1 MENVIFLK
9 TLKKNMLQIITTTH
23 HIYQESSYIL
33 RLLDPNNQQ
42 QPPGKND
49 QLLKDNK
56 KKRLNDFLYY
66 LAGFI
71 GLIILI
77 IVGYYLI
84 KKYIE
89 KQALVEIN
97 REIENL
103 DNLNSISAASQEERN
118 VYSLNNKVFIKYN
131 ASAVENGNDQNNS
144 FDFNHEE
151 RMEKIRKKYGNKMII
166 KILLKQQIEIVI
178 YDKNMGLEY
187 GDNCTICVN
196 NFIDNMEIYR
206 TPCEHIFHK
215 DCFNKYLK
223 KINKKNKLI
232 CPNCN
237 QNLLINK
244 KFLKLRQEAEKIKVK
259 HNKDKG
265 NPLNINHLE
274 TEQKQI
280 FSDNISTIEADKN
293 INKIINNVM
302 DDENTIPKK
311 NTIEPV
317 FIVKKRKNEIPQI
330 VKKLAQKDKINL
342 NIYNP
347 NGNNEIRKKE
357 SDEIYINDMNND
369 NIDNKKENLEINIV
383 KIDIENK
390 KRYEI
395 NSNLNNKKKKEVN
408 NRIIFSEFENR
419 FINTRL
425 ISKDNISSSRVLD
438 ENKITNNNTAETK
451 Q

>member
-166 KILLKQQIEIVI
+166 KILLKQQIENVI

-259 HNKDKG
+259 NNKDKG

-302 DDENTIPKK
+302 EEENTIPKK

-342 NIYNP
+342 NIHNP

-369 NIDNKKENLEINIV
+369 NIDNKKENLEINLV

-390 KRYEI
+390 KRNEI

>member
-166 KILLKQQIEIVI
+166 KILLKQQIENVI

-259 HNKDKG
+259 NNKDKG

-342 NIYNP
+342 NMHNP

-369 NIDNKKENLEINIV
+369 YIDNKKENLEINIV
-383 KIDIENK
+383 EIDIENK
-390 KRYEI
+390 KRNAI

>member
-118 VYSLNNKVFIKYN
+118 VYSLNNKVYIKYN
-131 ASAVENGNDQNNS
+131 TSEVENGNDQNNS

-166 KILLKQQIEIVI
+166 KILLKQQIENVI

-259 HNKDKG
+259 NNKDKG

-342 NIYNP
+342 NMHNP
-347 NGNNEIRKKE
+347 NGNNEMRKKE

-390 KRYEI
+390 KRNEI

>member
-166 KILLKQQIEIVI
+166 KILLKQQIENVI

-259 HNKDKG
+259 NNKDKG

-342 NIYNP
+342 NMHNP

-390 KRYEI
+390 KRNEI

>member
-259 HNKDKG
+259 NNKDKG

-342 NIYNP
+342 NMHNP

-390 KRYEI
+390 KRNEI

>member
-166 KILLKQQIEIVI
+166 KILLKQQIENVI

-342 NIYNP
+342 NMHNP

-383 KIDIENK
+383 KVDIENK
-390 KRYEI
+390 KRNEI

>member
-166 KILLKQQIEIVI
+166 KILLKQQIENVI

-259 HNKDKG
+259 NNKDKG

-342 NIYNP
+342 NIHYP

-390 KRYEI
+390 KRNEI

>member
-118 VYSLNNKVFIKYN
+118 VYSLNNKVYIKYN
-131 ASAVENGNDQNNS
+131 TSAVENCNDQNNS

-166 KILLKQQIEIVI
+166 KILLKQQIENVI

-259 HNKDKG
+259 NNKDKG

-342 NIYNP
+342 NIHNP

-357 SDEIYINDMNND
+357 FDEIYINDMNND

-390 KRYEI
+390 KRNEI

>member
-89 KQALVEIN
+89 KQALTEIN

-118 VYSLNNKVFIKYN
+118 VYSLNNKVYIKYN
-131 ASAVENGNDQNNS
+131 TSEVENGNDQNNS

-166 KILLKQQIEIVI
+166 KILLKQQIENVI

-244 KFLKLRQEAEKIKVK
+244 KFLKLRQEVEKIKVK
-259 HNKDKG
+259 NNKDKG

-302 DDENTIPKK
+302 EEENTIPKK

-342 NIYNP
+342 NMHNP

-383 KIDIENK
+383 EIDIKNK
-390 KRYEI
+390 KRNAI

>member
-259 HNKDKG
+259 NNKDKG

-302 DDENTIPKK
+302 EEENTIPKK

-330 VKKLAQKDKINL
+330 VKKFAQKDKINL
-342 NIYNP
+342 NMHNP

-390 KRYEI
+390 KRNEI

>member
-166 KILLKQQIEIVI
+166 KILLKQQIENVI

-259 HNKDKG
+259 NNKDKG

-342 NIYNP
+342 NIHNP

-369 NIDNKKENLEINIV
+369 NIDNKKENLEINLV

-390 KRYEI
+390 KRNEI

>member
-103 DNLNSISAASQEERN
+103 DNLNSISAASQDERN
-118 VYSLNNKVFIKYN
+118 VYSLNNKVYN
-131 ASAVENGNDQNNS
+131 KNKESEIESNNEHNNS

-151 RMEKIRKKYGNKMII
+151 RMEKIRRKYGNKMLI
-166 KILLKQQIEIVI
+166 KILIKQQIDNVI
-178 YDKNMGLEY
+178 YDKNLGLEY

-223 KINKKNKLI
+223 KINKKNKI
-232 CPNCN
+232 TCPNCN

-244 KFLKLRQEAEKIKVK
+244 KFLKLRQETEKIEIKK
-259 HNKDKG
+259 IKIKYNKDNK
-265 NPLNINHLE
+265 NTDFENVLNINNIE
-274 TEQKQI
+274 TDKKQI
-280 FSDNISTIEADKN
+280 LENENFSTSNADKN
-293 INKIINNVM
+293 IKDNIKEEDN
-302 DDENTIPKK
+302 ENETIPKK
-311 NTIEPV
+311 DGQDTI
-317 FIVKKRKNEIPQI
+317 FIVKKRKINIPQNM
-330 VKKLAQKDKINL
+330 KKSAKKYKKYI
-342 NIYNP
+342 NIY
-347 NGNNEIRKKE
+347 
-357 SDEIYINDMNND
+357 
-369 NIDNKKENLEINIV
+369 
-383 KIDIENK
+383 
-390 KRYEI
+390 
-395 NSNLNNKKKKEVN
+395 NNKKKIK
-408 NRIIFSEFENR
+408 I
-419 FINTRL
+419 
-425 ISKDNISSSRVLD
+425 
-438 ENKITNNNTAETK
+438 NKIKKKKKNKNKKNI
-451 Q
+451 

>member
-118 VYSLNNKVFIKYN
+118 VYSLNNKVYIKYN

-166 KILLKQQIEIVI
+166 KILLKQQIENVI

-244 KFLKLRQEAEKIKVK
+244 KFLKLRKEAEKIKVK
-259 HNKDKG
+259 NNKDKG

-342 NIYNP
+342 NMHNP

-357 SDEIYINDMNND
+357 SDEIYIDDMNND
-369 NIDNKKENLEINIV
+369 NIDNKKENLEINLV

-390 KRYEI
+390 KRNEI
-395 NSNLNNKKKKEVN
+395 YSNLNNKKKKEVN

>member
-166 KILLKQQIEIVI
+166 KILLKQQIENVI

-259 HNKDKG
+259 NNKDKG

-302 DDENTIPKK
+302 EEENTIPKK

-342 NIYNP
+342 NIRNP

-390 KRYEI
+390 KRNEI

>member
-166 KILLKQQIEIVI
+166 KILLKQQIENVI

-259 HNKDKG
+259 NNKDKG

-342 NIYNP
+342 NMHNP

-357 SDEIYINDMNND
+357 FDEIYINDMNND

-390 KRYEI
+390 KRNEI